1 MLFQTHILLGVVLFL
16 LSRPLLQEGNE
27 IVFFLLVL
35 LGSILPDIDSRN
47 SKINR
52 WSGAIG
58 IIVVF
63 FAKHRS
69 LFHSLVFHISLFF
82 VVQYFF
88 DWYYATALLLGYLAH
103 LIGDGITPAGV
114 MVLYPFSSFK
124 IRGPVKVG
132 GFMEG
137 VVMVLLAFL
146 IVKEFFL

>member
-63 FAKHRS
+63 FASKHS
-69 LFHSLVFHISLFF
+69 NENVKLIEEEKSF
-82 VVQYFF
+82 
-88 DWYYATALLLGYLAH
+88 YLH
-103 LIGDGITPAGV
+103 H
-114 MVLYPFSSFK
+114 
-124 IRGPVKVG
+124 
-132 GFMEG
+132 
-137 VVMVLLAFL
+137 
-146 IVKEFFL
+146 